1 MNEMKKIDKVLVANR
16 GEIAVRIF
24 RTLREMGIS
33 SVAIYSAPDT
43 QAVHAGMADQSLR
56 LTGKGLSETYLN
68 GPQIIELALAS
79 GADAIHPGYGFLSE
93 SDGFSK
99 AVREAG
105 LVFIGPGDEAIR
117 LMGNKAQARRLV
129 AEAGIPVI
137 EGAAGRPEELALKAV
152 QIGFP
157 VLVKAAGGGG
167 GKGMRIVYAEDEL
180 AETLEATQRE
190 ALSYFRNDEVYIEKY
205 LENPRHIEVQV
216 LADHHGK
223 VLSLFERDCSLQRR
237 YQKIIEEAPAPG
249 ISDGLREKLMEA
261 ARTIARRISY
271 TNAGTVEFLVKDED
285 FYFLEMNTRIQV
297 EHPVTEMITGV
308 DLVREQLHIAMGKP
322 LSIGQEDLEENG
334 HAIEAR
340 VYAEDPARNFLP
352 SPGKIIHYREPG
364 SNGLR
369 IDTAME
375 AGSVV
380 SMDFDPMIS
389 KVISHGS
396 NRTEAIQKLRDGL
409 RNYSIHGIQTN
420 LAFLDGLLGSEE
432 FSRGETDTGLCD
444 RLVEN
449 GLGHQPPK
457 EEFDELMIA
466 AFLFASRENGAG
478 KQAVWSRLGYWRL
491 LMSPEL
497 LISERVVQRNLFF
510 KNPER
515 FQMELAGE
523 LVDYHLLKKSRQEMS
538 IEAAGVVHQLRYTCA
553 QDDSVW
559 IQKGSCTCRVRYAQK
574 IDDRE
579 LIGLGH
585 SPMSSENSVV
595 KAPMHGKVIK
605 VSVKPAD
612 IVNKGDTLLIL
623 ESMKMENR
631 IVATARGKVES
642 IAVEAGVLVSD
653 NTPLVYLSSV
663 T

>member
-1 MNEMKKIDKVLVANR
+1 
-16 GEIAVRIF
+16 
-24 RTLREMGIS
+24 
-33 SVAIYSAPDT
+33 
-43 QAVHAGMADQSLR
+43 
-56 LTGKGLSETYLN
+56 
-68 GPQIIELALAS
+68 
-79 GADAIHPGYGFLSE
+79 
-93 SDGFSK
+93 
-99 AVREAG
+99 
-105 LVFIGPGDEAIR
+105 
-117 LMGNKAQARRLV
+117 
-129 AEAGIPVI
+129 
-137 EGAAGRPEELALKAV
+137 
-152 QIGFP
+152 
-157 VLVKAAGGGG
+157 
-167 GKGMRIVYAEDEL
+167 MRIVYAEDEL

-223 VLSLFERDCSLQRR
+223 VLSLFERDCSMQRR

-389 KVISHGS
+389 KVISHAPS
-396 NRTEAIQKLRDGL
+396 REEALKKLREGL
-409 RNYSIHGIQTN
+409 KVYSVHGVQTN
-420 LAFLDGLLGSEE
+420 LSFLVELLGSKE
-432 FSRGETDTGLCD
+432 FVTGEIDTGLCD
-444 RLVEN
+444 RMVGE
-449 GLGHQPPK
+449 GLGHQLPT
-457 EEFDELMIA
+457 EETDELMVA
-466 AFLFASRENGAG
+466 AFLFASRENGLENRG
-478 KQAVWSRLGYWRL
+478 VWNRLGYWRL
-491 LMSPEL
+491 LMEPEL
-497 LISERVVQRNLFF
+497 LISERVVSRKLFF
-510 KNPER
+510 RNPQQ
-515 FQMELAGE
+515 FQMELGGKPA
-523 LVDYHLLKKSRQEMS
+523 DFHLLRKSKNDMA
-538 IEAAGVVHQLRYTCA
+538 IEAAGVVHQLRFTKA
-553 QDDSVW
+553 ADNSVW
-559 IQKGSCTCRVRYAQK
+559 IQKGPCTCRIRHARK
-574 IDDRE
+574 IEDRE

-585 SPMSSENSVV
+585 NPVSSGNSVV

-605 VSVKPAD
+605 INVNSSD
-612 IVNKGDTLLIL
+612 IVNQGDTLMIL

-642 IAVEAGVLVSD
+642 INVEVGVLVAD
-653 NTPLVYLSSV
+653 NTPLVYLTNV
-663 T
+663 